1 MNWYRFIFSED
12 KFHRIQRHV
21 LFWLLWWVYFSA
33 SYFHYE
39 QAGLQKIKFE
49 PWNLPF
55 LTKSILLLSIHMIAC
70 YWFTNYLM
78 PKYLFQKR
86 YKALVA
92 QILTL
97 GAFVLIASYF
107 LHKTIFPLINNAF
120 SYHPVV
126 LNQNILW
133 TSIASGILSAPK
145 IVTAA
150 AAVKLLK
157 RWYLKQKEK
166 ERLEQ
171 EKLVTDLQL
180 LKAQIHPDFLFSSL
194 DNIGR
199 LVQKK
204 DANRA
209 SALLLK
215 LADILS
221 YMLYECD
228 NPLVLLDKEIK
239 VIKDYVVLQKTFMT
253 KELEIDIAEKGDTTD
268 KLIAPLLL
276 LPFVE
281 NSLVYMSNEE
291 LETNWVNLEFHVQG
305 NEFTMKLIYGKS
317 SESNSAGSEDA
328 VIANATRRLEFF
340 YPNRYQVKKTTEPEM
355 VMISLT
361 VAQTDT
367 ITKNEN
373 LVYTEDLDYAIA

>member
-12 KFHRIQRHV
+12 KFQRIQRHV
-21 LFWLLWWVYFSA
+21 LFWLLWWVYFTA

-39 QAGLQKIKFE
+39 QSGLQKIKFE
-49 PWNLPF
+49 PWNPPF
-55 LTKSILLLSIHMIAC
+55 FIKSILLLSIHMIAC

-78 PKYLFQKR
+78 PKYLFLKR
-86 YKALVA
+86 YKALAA
-92 QILTL
+92 QILAL
-97 GAFVLIASYF
+97 GTFVLIASYF

-120 SYHPVV
+120 SYHPVFA
-126 LNQNILW
+126 NQNILW
-133 TSIASGILSAPK
+133 TSITSGILSAPK

-204 DANRA
+204 DSDTA
-209 SALLLK
+209 SVLLLK

-228 NPLVLLDKEIK
+228 NPLVPLDKEIK
-239 VIKDYVVLQKTFMT
+239 VVKDYVVLQKTFMA
-253 KELEIDIAEKGDTTD
+253 KELEIDIAEKGDTTG

-281 NSLVYMSNEE
+281 NSLAYMSNEK
-291 LETNWVNLEFHVQG
+291 LETNWVNLEFHVQHT
-305 NEFTMKLIYGKS
+305 EFTMKLIYGKS
-317 SESNSAGSEDA
+317 SESTSVGSVDG

-340 YPNRYQVKKTTEPEM
+340 YPNRYQLKTTIEPEM
-355 VMISLT
+355 MMISLT
-361 VAQTDT
+361 IAQIDT
-367 ITKNEN
+367 ITKNEK
-373 LVYTEDLDYAIA
+373 LVYTEDLEYAIT

>member
-21 LFWLLWWVYFSA
+21 LFWLLWWMYFSA

-49 PWNLPF
+49 PWNLTF
-55 LTKSILLLSIHMIAC
+55 LIKSVLLLSIHIIAC

-78 PKYLFQKR
+78 PKYLFLKR
-86 YKALVA
+86 YKALAA
-92 QILTL
+92 QILAL
-97 GAFVLIASYF
+97 GTFVLIASYF

-120 SYHPVV
+120 SFHPVFG
-126 LNQNILW
+126 NQNIMW
-133 TSIASGILSAPK
+133 TSITSGILSAPK

-204 DANRA
+204 DSNTA

-228 NPLVLLDKEIK
+228 NPLVPLDKEIK

-291 LETNWVNLEFHVQG
+291 LETNWFNLEFHVQG
-305 NEFTMKLIYGKS
+305 NDFTMKLIYGKS
-317 SESNSAGSEDA
+317 SESNSVASEDA
-328 VIANATRRLEFF
+328 VMANATRRLEFF
-340 YPNRYQVKKTTEPEM
+340 YPNRYQLKKTTEPEM

-367 ITKNEN
+367 ITKNED